1 LDGRQDGKIATSQ
14 VIVAMSSFIF
24 GSGIVTLPRA
34 VSEETGTPDVWISIL
49 LGGLISICLGIVCA
63 KLSQRFPEQTF
74 YQFTPVLVG
83 KPIGYLLSIIFIIF
97 MLMTGA
103 YQIRIQAEVI
113 RHFLLDETPIQ
124 FMAICFL
131 AVSTYLVAG
140 GINPMVRLFELLFPL
155 TTIVIF
161 LVMLLSMQNFEVD
174 HFRPVL
180 SEGILP
186 ALKGLKAAAL
196 PFEGFEIIMFLTAFM
211 SEPQKAVKAV
221 VISNLFSI
229 VIYLTVIVMVIGS
242 LTVNEVKTLTWPTIE
257 VIRTIEFP
265 GAFFSNFE
273 ILFIAV
279 WVIEMFTTL
288 VASYYL
294 ASLGMSQLFSANI
307 KYFYYGL
314 LPFIYYLAFYPQ
326 DINSVFKL
334 GEINGYVAMFIAGV
348 APIFLLLIAKIRGM

>member
-1 LDGRQDGKIATSQ
+1 
-14 VIVAMSSFIF
+14 
-24 GSGIVTLPRA
+24 
-34 VSEETGTPDVWISIL
+34 
-49 LGGLISICLGIVCA
+49 
-63 KLSQRFPEQTF
+63 
-74 YQFTPVLVG
+74 
-83 KPIGYLLSIIFIIF
+83 
-97 MLMTGA
+97 
-103 YQIRIQAEVI
+103 
-113 RHFLLDETPIQ
+113 
-124 FMAICFL
+124 
-131 AVSTYLVAG
+131 
-140 GINPMVRLFELLFPL
+140 
-155 TTIVIF
+155 
-161 LVMLLSMQNFEVD
+161 
-174 HFRPVL
+174 
-180 SEGILP
+180 
-186 ALKGLKAAAL
+186 
-196 PFEGFEIIMFLTAFM
+196 
-211 SEPQKAVKAV
+211 
-221 VISNLFSI
+221 
-229 VIYLTVIVMVIGS
+229 VIVMVIGS